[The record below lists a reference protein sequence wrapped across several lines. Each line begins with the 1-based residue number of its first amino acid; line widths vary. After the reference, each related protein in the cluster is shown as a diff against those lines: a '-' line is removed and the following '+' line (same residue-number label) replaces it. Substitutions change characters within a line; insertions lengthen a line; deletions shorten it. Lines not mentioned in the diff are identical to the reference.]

1 MRSIIS
7 IWSTICTEYIFKEST
22 LYLNNTVRPLDSY
35 GHGGKNIEASPNF
48 VPSLFTSGTF
58 TCSKVII
65 I

>member
-1 MRSIIS
+1 M
-7 IWSTICTEYIFKEST
+7 
-22 LYLNNTVRPLDSY
+22 YLNNTVRPLDSY